1 MSDSEQGRPWK
12 ASTAVSGIPYARFL
26 GVRVEETPS
35 GLVCVMP
42 FRTDLVGNV
51 VLPAV
56 HGGVVGA
63 FLELTAL
70 LQLVEI
76 SGTQRVARPI
86 NFSIDYLRS
95 AGPRET
101 RGRAEIVKHGRRIAN
116 VRVVAWQED
125 PDRPVAAGI
134 GNFLL

>member
-1 MSDSEQGRPWK
+1 MK
-12 ASTAVSGIPYARFL
+12 AADAVAFIPYARFL
-26 GVRVEETPS
+26 DIRVEECAA

-42 FRTDLVGNV
+42 FRTDIVGNV

-70 LQLVEI
+70 LQLVELA
-76 SGTQRVARPI
+76 GEDRVARPI

-95 AGPRET
+95 AGPRDT

-116 VRVVAWQED
+116 VRVLAWQDD
-125 PDRPVAAGI
+125 PDKPVAAGT

>member
-1 MSDSEQGRPWK
+1 MK
-12 ASTAVSGIPYARFL
+12 AAAAVGGIPYARYL
-26 GVRVEETPS
+26 DVRIEQTPS
-35 GLVCVMP
+35 GIVCVMP
-42 FRTDLVGNV
+42 FRADLVGNV

-70 LQLVEI
+70 LQLVEVVE
-76 SGTQRVARPI
+76 GERVARPI

-95 AGPRET
+95 AGPRDT

-116 VRVVAWQED
+116 VRVVAWQDD
-125 PDRPVAAGI
+125 PDKPVAAGI

>member
-1 MSDSEQGRPWK
+1 MK
-12 ASTAVSGIPYARFL
+12 AVDAIAMIPYARLL
-26 GVRVEETPS
+26 GVRLEETSS

-42 FRTDLVGNV
+42 FRGDLVGNV

-56 HGGVVGA
+56 HGGAVGA

-76 SGTQRVARPI
+76 AGEERVARPI

-95 AGPRET
+95 AGPRDT
-101 RGRAEIVKHGRRIAN
+101 NGRAEIVKHGRRIAN
-116 VRVVAWQED
+116 VRVVAWQDD
-125 PDRPVAAGI
+125 PDKPVATGI

>member
-1 MSDSEQGRPWK
+1 MK
-12 ASTAVSGIPYARFL
+12 AADAIAGIPYARFL
-26 GVRVEETPS
+26 DARVEETAA

-51 VLPAV
+51 TLPAV

-70 LQLVEI
+70 LQLLEVA
-76 SGTQRVARPI
+76 GDRVARPI

-95 AGPRET
+95 AGPAT
-101 RGRAEIVKHGRRIAN
+101 TTARADIFKLGRRIAN
-116 VRVVAWQED
+116 VHVVA
-125 PDRPVAAGI
+125 
-134 GNFLL
+134 

>member
-1 MSDSEQGRPWK
+1 VK
-12 ASTAVSGIPYARFL
+12 AADAVSFIPYARML
-26 GVRVEETPS
+26 GVRIEETSS
-35 GLVCVMP
+35 GLLCVMP
-42 FRTDLVGNV
+42 FRSDLVGNV

-76 SGTQRVARPI
+76 AGEERVARPI

-95 AGPRET
+95 AGPRDT
-101 RGRAEIVKHGRRIAN
+101 YGRAEIVKHGRRIAN
-116 VRVVAWQED
+116 VRVLAWQDDENK
-125 PDRPVAAGI
+125 PVAAGI
-134 GNFLL
+134 GNFHL

>member
-1 MSDSEQGRPWK
+1 MK
-12 ASTAVSGIPYARFL
+12 AADAVGAIPYARL
-26 GVRVEETPS
+26 LDIRIESTPD
-35 GLVCVMP
+35 GIVCVMP
-42 FRTDLVGNV
+42 YRHEIVGNI
-51 VLPAV
+51 VLPAI

-70 LQLVEI
+70 LQLLEI
-76 SGTQRVARPI
+76 SGTERVARPI

-95 AGPRET
+95 AGPRDV

-116 VRVVAWQED
+116 VRVLAWQDD
-125 PDRPVAAGI
+125 PAKPVAAGI

>member
-1 MSDSEQGRPWK
+1 VRGRR
-12 ASTAVSGIPYARFL
+12 ALERIPYARFL
-26 GVRVEETPS
+26 GVRLEVE
-35 GLVCVMP
+35 GDDLVCVLP
-42 FRTDLVGNV
+42 FRDDLVGNAQ
-51 VLPAV
+51 LPAL

-70 LQLVEI
+70 LQLIDSTDDE
-76 SGTQRVARPI
+76 RVPKPI
-86 NFSIDYLRS
+86 DFSVNYLRS

-116 VRVVAWQED
+116 VRVLAWQDD
-125 PDRPVAAGI
+125 PARPVAAGT